1 MDIGVLSR
9 DNQVYDLIIKSNIAR
24 EMPIYNNLIRATLI
38 EKMDSITGKN
48 ELKNRLQEIR
58 MR

>member
-38 EKMDSITGKN
+38 DKMDSITGKN